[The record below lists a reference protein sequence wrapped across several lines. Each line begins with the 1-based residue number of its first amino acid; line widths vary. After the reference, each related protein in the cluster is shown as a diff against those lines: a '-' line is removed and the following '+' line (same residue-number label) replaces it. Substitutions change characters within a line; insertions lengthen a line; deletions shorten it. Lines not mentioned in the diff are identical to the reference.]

1 MSESKIWTL
10 KWLDPLIL
18 FLLNKLA
25 ILGKKQLLVTLD
37 IFGFFHQIMQLA
49 FLANRIKDQAVLIHL
64 EISSS
69 LKDCS

>member
-37 IFGFFHQIMQLA
+37 IFGFFPPNYATGIFSQSYQ
-49 FLANRIKDQAVLIHL
+49 R
-64 EISSS
+64 SSGFDTS
-69 LKDCS
+69 